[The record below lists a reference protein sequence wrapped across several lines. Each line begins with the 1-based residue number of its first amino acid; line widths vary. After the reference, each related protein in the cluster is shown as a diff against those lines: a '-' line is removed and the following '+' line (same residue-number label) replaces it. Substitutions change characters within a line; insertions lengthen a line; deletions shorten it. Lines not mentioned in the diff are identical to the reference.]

1 MPRHNYLMYLMLLV
15 LLCSLSPTLPVYGA
29 ALPTNAVDNTGLLPI
44 FSKEDSI
51 GDEKGPGSYTYPHS
65 PVFNP
70 RKGLFDL
77 TKIEILNDSENYY
90 FLLTM
95 GAMSNPWGAPEGFSH
110 QRIAIYIDSIPNQ
123 GRTEAF
129 REGAFVDFDSE
140 HGWEYLVDIKGWNN
154 SRVHFYTDERDSLGE
169 KGLLQVKLLPGTN
182 TIQAKVPIKLLDSH
196 PKTWGVY
203 VLVGAMDGMGPDDF
217 RQVLKTAAP
226 WQFGGGTDTFYDPNI
241 LDLLDPD
248 EPEHS
253 QSSMLASYNIA
264 QSKLAV
270 IYPVLLTNVPAGPL
284 WWRSAVARVEAP
296 VKALLTTFP
305 WASYYPVYISAGV
318 AILLIILLLA
328 VNWYRYTHRK
338 ST

>member
-1 MPRHNYLMYLMLLV
+1 L
-15 LLCSLSPTLPVYGA
+15 TVYGA
-29 ALPTNAVDNTGLLPI
+29 ALPTNAAVYNTGLLPI

-51 GDEKGPGSYTYPHS
+51 GDEKGPGTYTYPHS
-65 PVFNP
+65 PVFYP

-77 TKIEILNDSENYY
+77 TKFEILHDSENYY
-90 FLLTM
+90 FQLTM

-129 REGAFVDFDSE
+129 REGAFVDFDPK

-154 SRVHFYTDERDSLGE
+154 SRVHYYTDERDSLGK
-169 KGLLQVKLLPGTN
+169 KGLQVKLLPGTN

-203 VLVGAMDGMGPDDF
+203 VLVGAMDGMGPDNF
-217 RQVLKTAAP
+217 RQVLKTAAS
-226 WQFGGGTDTFYDPNI
+226 WQFGGGTDNFYDPNI
-241 LDLLDPD
+241 LDLLAPD

-253 QSSMLASYNIA
+253 QSAMLASYNIA
-264 QSKLAV
+264 QLKLAV
-270 IYPVLLTNVPAGPL
+270 IYPVLLTNVPPGSL
-284 WWRSAVARVEAP
+284 RWRSFVATVEAP
-296 VKALLTTFP
+296 INTVLTTYP
-305 WASYYPVYISAGV
+305 WTRYYPVYISAGV
-318 AILLIILLLA
+318 AILLIILLLTL
-328 VNWYRYTHRK
+328 NLYRYTRRK